1 MFGVC
6 LSNSSMLLAT
16 QHVKR
21 LEGLLKARPW
31 LVLVQTLKTLKTFQI
46 LFDQE
51 VFEITLLKCFE
62 KDAAAS
68 CNLVYRDRHLL
79 QAPWLGSL
87 GIRPLAACQ
96 PETQASPPCSLPMRP
111 TRLQRTFS
119 LGLPA

>member
-6 LSNSSMLLAT
+6 LSNSSTLLAT
-16 QHVKR
+16 KR

-62 KDAAAS
+62 KDAATS
-68 CNLVYRDRHLL
+68 CNPMYRSETIICCRRHGWAAWVYAR
-79 QAPWLGSL
+79 
-87 GIRPLAACQ
+87 
-96 PETQASPPCSLPMRP
+96 
-111 TRLQRTFS
+111 
-119 LGLPA
+119 